1 MSFSLFIEILNSLWF
16 RIHLQRPL
24 KALKTTASNS
34 NFRREKQSPLPSG
47 NLIDPDRRKQLT
59 RLYYIGV
66 R

>member
-34 NFRREKQSPLPSG
+34 NRLGGKSSHLCQVVIS
-47 NLIDPDRRKQLT
+47 LT
-59 RLYYIGV
+59 SIV
-66 R
+66 ENS

>member
-34 NFRREKQSPLPSG
+34 NFRREKQSPLH
-47 NLIDPDRRKQLT
+47 LIDLDRRKQLT